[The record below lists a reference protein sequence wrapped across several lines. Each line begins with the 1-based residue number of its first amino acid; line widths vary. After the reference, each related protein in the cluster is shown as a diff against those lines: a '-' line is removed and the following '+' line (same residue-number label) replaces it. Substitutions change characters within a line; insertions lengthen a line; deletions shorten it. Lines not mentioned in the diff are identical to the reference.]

1 MQMKIAGPSWIDAAT
16 KEGLDSMK
24 AAERFDYR
32 YNIKFENPQFTKAHL
47 EPVYG
52 KRRTVFSRLVDR
64 ILNFKLEY
72 KRGRNGEPGWKR
84 VSGGGLFRPQG
95 GNYEMIQVLDRY
107 GNTVQRGYQA
117 MVRDV
122 AEKKKGNG
130 WLVYKCEKQ
139 GCASEI
145 DVLVRNMGDNAT
157 VDDAE
162 VMTNSYAAIG
172 TRPDIVVEGT
182 TLTPSSSSG
191 GGSESVP
198 SCLNNPTIVC
208 TDSSTNTKSSW
219 CSSGSMSFRDSD
231 GRTYYG
237 SVTNRTD
244 DETLVSYTNGDKQKC
259 TKQRSSVLFTE
270 RWLCYFSN
278 DSDLDTKHDATCRR
292 ASAANDAEGAAGLDQ
307 CRLPEDQRSGWVNG
321 DLSGVGI
328 GGTNKA
334 IRTCLDNGCSCEH
347 RNPIFPG
354 RTCIATPYG
363 QEPTCE

>member
-1 MQMKIAGPSWIDAAT
+1 
-16 KEGLDSMK
+16 MK
-24 AAERFDYR
+24 ANTVDEAAFFADS
-32 YNIKFENPQFTKAHL
+32 YNACVEDGTGYEFVSFIDKHPDGDGKAGALEFSQARSIGFQSKSPANAQNPAYIFE
-47 EPVYG
+47 
-52 KRRTVFSRLVDR
+52 SRVGAS
-64 ILNFKLEY
+64 
-72 KRGRNGEPGWKR
+72 GRNTINAGYTRLSKVVWTEECTFEEGTVNYLTLLVGGSNGYNSKCTRQP
-84 VSGGGLFRPQG
+84 GGLQTSYTCRV
-95 GNYEMIQVLDRY
+95 IDLR
-107 GNTVQRGYQA
+107 TARS
-117 MVRDV
+117 
-122 AEKKKGNG
+122 
-130 WLVYKCEKQ
+130 LVP
-139 GCASEI
+139 A
-145 DVLVRNMGDNAT
+145 
-157 VDDAE
+157 
-162 VMTNSYAAIG
+162 SYAAIG

-182 TLTPSSSSG
+182 TRTPSSSSG

-237 SVTNRTD
+237 SVTSRTD

-259 TKQRSSVLFTE
+259 TKQRSSELFTE

-347 RNPIFPG
+347 RNPMLPG